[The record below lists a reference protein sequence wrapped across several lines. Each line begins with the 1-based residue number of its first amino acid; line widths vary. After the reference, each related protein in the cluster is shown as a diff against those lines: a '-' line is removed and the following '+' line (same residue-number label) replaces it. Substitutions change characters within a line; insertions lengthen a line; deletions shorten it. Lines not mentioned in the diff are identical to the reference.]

1 MINFSDRLVCEF
13 LKVVFFIV
21 SALIVYPYSTPE
33 AVNWQEFYKTFFIFD
48 LTAWLDFLSEL
59 DAQSKQK
66 WYLGDKLDNSK
77 VYLVGSIVGAI
88 TVIMSMFCLL
98 NNSEE
103 LINIALL
110 AYFISLVY
118 VPLKIYII
126 YMMCTE

>member
-1 MINFSDRLVCEF
+1 MIKFSDRLVCEF

-21 SALIVYPYSTPE
+21 SALIVYPYATPE

-66 WYLGDKLDNSK
+66 WYSGDKLDNSK

-103 LINIALL
+103 LINIALI